1 MTSAPHAPSRL
12 RSSLY
17 RLAAPIVVLMAV
29 LGVWFFI
36 SLVILDPDRQF
47 LLPAPNA
54 VVEVGF
60 LNQNNL
66 LDVLE
71 GLLWTVAVSMS
82 GLVIAIVLGMTS
94 AIMMSQAKWI
104 ETSFY
109 PYAVVIQTVPILA
122 IVPLVGLW
130 LGFGFTS
137 RVVVCV
143 IISIFPIITNTLF
156 GLQSVPPSFH
166 DLFTLHKASR
176 WTRLVKLQFPN
187 ALPAIFT
194 GFRISAG
201 LSVIGAIVG
210 EFFFRKGIPGLGRL
224 LDLYRARLLTEQLFT
239 ALVFS
244 SLLGILVFW
253 GFGLLGRLAVGKW
266 HETT

>member
-1 MTSAPHAPSRL
+1 MTSPRHMSSRF
-12 RSSLY
+12 RTSTY
-17 RLAAPIVVLMAV
+17 RWLPPVLVFVAV
-29 LGVWFFI
+29 LGVWYAI
-36 SLVILDPDRQF
+36 SLNIHPDRQF
-47 LLPAPNA
+47 LLPTPNE
-54 VVEVGF
+54 VIDVGF
-60 LNQNNL
+60 LNQDNL
-66 LDVLE
+66 FEVLE
-71 GLLWTVAVSMS
+71 GLLWTFRVSMS
-82 GLVIAIVLGMTS
+82 GLLIAIALGMTS
-94 AIMMSQAKWI
+94 AILMSQAKWI

-109 PYAVVIQTVPILA
+109 PYAVIIQTVPILA

-130 LGFGFTS
+130 LGFGFAS

-156 GLQSVPPSFH
+156 GMQSAPASFH
-166 DLFTLHKASR
+166 DLFTLHRAGR
-176 WTRLVKLQFPN
+176 LTRMFKLQLPN
-187 ALPAIFT
+187 ALPAIFA

-253 GFGLLGRLAVGKW
+253 GFGLIGKLAVGKW

>member
-1 MTSAPHAPSRL
+1 MTTPRHAASRV
-12 RSSLY
+12 RSSTY
-17 RLAAPIVVLMAV
+17 RMAPPILVLLAVTGLWYA
-29 LGVWFFI
+29 I
-36 SLVILDPDRQF
+36 SLNLHPDRQF
-47 LLPAPNA
+47 LLPTPNE
-54 VVEVGF
+54 VIDVGF
-60 LNQNNL
+60 VNQQNL
-66 LDVLE
+66 LQVLE
-71 GLLWTVAVSMS
+71 GLLWTLAVSMS
-82 GLVIAIVLGMTS
+82 GLLIAIVLGMTS
-94 AIMMSQAKWI
+94 AIFMSQAKWV

-156 GLQSVPPSFH
+156 GMQSAPVSFH
-166 DLFTLHKASR
+166 DLFTLHRANR
-176 WTRLVKLQFPN
+176 VTRLIKLQFPN
-187 ALPAIFT
+187 ALPAIFA

-239 ALVFS
+239 ALFFS
-244 SLLGILVFW
+244 SLLGVLVFW
-253 GFGLLGRLAVGKW
+253 GFGLLGKMAVGKW

>member
-1 MTSAPHAPSRL
+1 MTAPRHAASRL
-12 RSSLY
+12 RSSIY
-17 RLAAPIVVLMAV
+17 RMAPPILVLLAVMGLWYA
-29 LGVWFFI
+29 I
-36 SLVILDPDRQF
+36 SLNLHPDRQF
-47 LLPAPNA
+47 LLPTPNE
-54 VVEVGF
+54 VIDVGF
-60 LNQNNL
+60 VNQRNL
-66 LDVLE
+66 LQVLE
-71 GLLWTVAVSMS
+71 GLLWTVTVSMS
-82 GLVIAIVLGMTS
+82 GLLIAIVLGMTS
-94 AIMMSQAKWI
+94 AIFMSQAKWV

-156 GLQSVPPSFH
+156 GMQSAPVSFH
-166 DLFTLHKASR
+166 DLFTLHRANR
-176 WTRLVKLQFPN
+176 LTRLIKLQLPN
-187 ALPAIFT
+187 ALPAIFA

-239 ALVFS
+239 ALFFS

-253 GFGLLGRLAVGKW
+253 GFGLLGKLAVGKW

>member
-1 MTSAPHAPSRL
+1 MTTPQHASSRL
-12 RSSLY
+12 RLSVY
-17 RLAAPIVVLMAV
+17 KLAPPLLVFVAMLAIWYA
-29 LGVWFFI
+29 I
-36 SLVILDPDRQF
+36 SLSLHPDRQF
-47 LLPAPNA
+47 LLPTPKE
-54 VVEVGF
+54 VIDVGF
-60 LNQNNL
+60 INQQNL
-66 LDVLE
+66 FQVLE
-71 GLLWTVAVSMS
+71 GTLWTVTVSMT
-82 GLVIAIVLGMTS
+82 GLAIAIVLGMTF
-94 AIMMSQAKWI
+94 AISMSQARWI

-109 PYAVVIQTVPILA
+109 PYAVIVQTVPILA

-156 GLQSVPPSFH
+156 GMQSAPSSFH
-166 DLFTLHKASR
+166 DLFTLHQAGR
-176 WTRLVKLQFPN
+176 WTRLVKLQLPN
-187 ALPAIFT
+187 ALPAIFA

-253 GFGLLGRLAVGKW
+253 GFGFISKLVVGKW
-266 HETT
+266 HQKT

>member
-1 MTSAPHAPSRL
+1 
-12 RSSLY
+12 
-17 RLAAPIVVLMAV
+17 MAV

-109 PYAVVIQTVPILA
+109 PYAVIIQTVPILA

-166 DLFTLHKASR
+166 DLFTLHKAGR

-210 EFFFRKGIPGLGRL
+210 EFFFRKGIPGLGDCSTCIGR
-224 LDLYRARLLTEQLFT
+224 DSSPSSCSPPWW
-239 ALVFS
+239 FS

>member
-1 MTSAPHAPSRL
+1 MTTPRHAASRL
-12 RSSLY
+12 RSSTY
-17 RLAAPIVVLMAV
+17 RMAPPILVLLAVTGLWYA
-29 LGVWFFI
+29 I
-36 SLVILDPDRQF
+36 SLNLHPDRQF
-47 LLPAPNA
+47 LLPTPNE
-54 VVEVGF
+54 VIDVGF
-60 LNQNNL
+60 VNQQNL
-66 LDVLE
+66 FQVLE
-71 GLLWTVAVSMS
+71 GLLWTLAVSMS
-82 GLVIAIVLGMTS
+82 GLLIAIVLGMTS
-94 AIMMSQAKWI
+94 AIFMSQAKWV

-156 GLQSVPPSFH
+156 GMQSAPASFH
-166 DLFTLHKASR
+166 DLFTLHRANR
-176 WTRLVKLQFPN
+176 VTRLIKLQFPN
-187 ALPAIFT
+187 ALPAIFA

-239 ALVFS
+239 ALFFS

-253 GFGLLGRLAVGKW
+253 GFGLLGKMAVGKW

>member
-1 MTSAPHAPSRL
+1 MSTARHTSSRL
-12 RSSLY
+12 RSSTY
-17 RLAAPIVVLMAV
+17 RLGPPIVVFLVV
-29 LGVWFFI
+29 LGIWYAI
-36 SLVILDPDRQF
+36 SLSLDPDRRF
-47 LLPAPNA
+47 LLPTPNE
-54 VVEVGF
+54 VVDVGF
-60 LNQNNL
+60 VNQDNL
-66 LDVLE
+66 FQVLE
-71 GLLWTVAVSMS
+71 GLLWTVAVSMT
-82 GLVIAIVLGMTS
+82 GLVIAIVLGMSS

-109 PYAVVIQTVPILA
+109 PYAVIIQTVPILA

-156 GLQSVPPSFH
+156 GLQSVPASFH
-166 DLFTLHKASR
+166 DLFTLHRASR
-176 WTRLVKLQFPN
+176 PTRLLKLQFPN

-253 GFGLLGRLAVGKW
+253 GFGFIGRLVVGKW

>member
-1 MTSAPHAPSRL
+1 MTAPRHAASRL
-12 RSSLY
+12 RSSIY
-17 RLAAPIVVLMAV
+17 RMAPPILVLLAVMGLWYA
-29 LGVWFFI
+29 I
-36 SLVILDPDRQF
+36 SLNLHPDRQF
-47 LLPAPNA
+47 LLPTPNE
-54 VVEVGF
+54 VIDVGF
-60 LNQNNL
+60 VNQQNL
-66 LDVLE
+66 LQVLE
-71 GLLWTVAVSMS
+71 GLLWTVTVSMS
-82 GLVIAIVLGMTS
+82 GLLIAIVLGMTS
-94 AIMMSQAKWI
+94 AIFMSQAKWV

-156 GLQSVPPSFH
+156 GMQSAPVSFH
-166 DLFTLHKASR
+166 DLFTLHRANR
-176 WTRLVKLQFPN
+176 LTRLIKLQLPN
-187 ALPAIFT
+187 ALPAIFA

-239 ALVFS
+239 ALFFS

-253 GFGLLGRLAVGKW
+253 GFGLLGKLAVGKW

>member
-1 MTSAPHAPSRL
+1 MAEPRPALARL
-12 RSSLY
+12 RSSTY
-17 RLAAPIVVLMAV
+17 RMGPPVLVLMVV
-29 LGVWFFI
+29 LGVWYFI

-47 LLPAPNA
+47 LLPAPDE
-54 VVEVGF
+54 VLKVGF
-60 LNQNNL
+60 LNQDNL
-66 LDVLE
+66 FQVLE

-82 GLVIAIVLGMTS
+82 GLLIAIVLGMTS
-94 AIMMSQAKWI
+94 AIMMSQAKWV

-130 LGFGFTS
+130 LGFGFNS

-166 DLFTLHKASR
+166 DLFTLHRANR
-176 WTRLVKLQFPN
+176 FTRLIKLQFPN
-187 ALPAIFT
+187 ALPAIFA

-210 EFFFRKGIPGLGRL
+210 EFFFRTVIPGLGRL
-224 LDLYRARLLTEQLFT
+224 LDLYRGRLLTEQLFT

-253 GFGLLGRLAVGKW
+253 AFGLLSRLAVGKW

>member
-1 MTSAPHAPSRL
+1 MTVPRHAASRL
-12 RSSLY
+12 RSSTY
-17 RLAAPIVVLMAV
+17 RMAPPIVVLLAV
-29 LGVWFFI
+29 VGVWYAI
-36 SLVILDPDRQF
+36 SLNLHPDRQF
-47 LLPAPNA
+47 LLPTPNE
-54 VVEVGF
+54 VIDVGF
-60 LNQNNL
+60 VNQQNL
-66 LDVLE
+66 LQVLE
-71 GLLWTVAVSMS
+71 GLLWTLAVSMS
-82 GLVIAIVLGMTS
+82 GLFIAIVLGMTS
-94 AIMMSQAKWI
+94 AIFMSQAKWV

-156 GLQSVPPSFH
+156 GMQSAPTSFH
-166 DLFTLHKASR
+166 DLFTLHRANR
-176 WTRLVKLQFPN
+176 LTRLIKLQFPN
-187 ALPAIFT
+187 ALPAIFA

-239 ALVFS
+239 ALFFS

-253 GFGLLGRLAVGKW
+253 GFGLLSKLAVGKW